1 MEDFLLQPLDYLKNF
16 TYDHSTWRF
25 IFNPQMIFFGKPT
38 YLLHEGPDKLEEL
51 VDQWIDEIDKDFKH
65 VIILEQLFESLAVM
79 MIKMCWDINDMIS
92 LRMNTATVQPSKL
105 S

>member
-1 MEDFLLQPLDYLKNF
+1 
-16 TYDHSTWRF
+16 
-25 IFNPQMIFFGKPT
+25 MIFFGKPT
-38 YLLHEGPDKLEEL
+38 YLLHEGPEKLEEL

-105 S
+105 SWGS

>member
-1 MEDFLLQPLDYLKNF
+1 
-16 TYDHSTWRF
+16 
-25 IFNPQMIFFGKPT
+25 MIFFGKPS
-38 YLLHEGPDKLEEL
+38 YLLHEGPEKLEEL
-51 VDQWIDEIDKDFKH
+51 VDQWIDEIDKDFNH
-65 VIILEQLFESLAVM
+65 VIILEQLSESLAVM

>member
-1 MEDFLLQPLDYLKNF
+1 
-16 TYDHSTWRF
+16 
-25 IFNPQMIFFGKPT
+25 MIFFGKPS
-38 YLLHEGPDKLEEL
+38 YLLHEGSEKLEEL
-51 VDQWIDEIDKDFKH
+51 VDQWIDEIDKDFNH
-65 VIILEQLFESLAVM
+65 VIILEQLSESLAVM